1 MRISI
6 SSAVKV
12 KSDTDL
18 NNKSLP
24 PIAGGINSVFVKID
38 EKGIPLLRNKNSRVK
53 NVHYI
58 KSSMRY
64 SNDNKMDAF
73 ITCGSNFSLGL
84 DMKKLFCWLWLY
96 TEPAV
101 LQKTITRSLVEY
113 YLDASARNV
122 FYISCKLKIS

>member
-24 PIAGGINSVFVKID
+24 PIAEGINSVFVKID
-38 EKGIPLLRNKNSRVK
+38 EKGIPLLRNKNSLVK

-58 KSSMRY
+58 KSYMSY
-64 SNDNKMDAF
+64 TNDNKMDAF

-84 DMKKLFCWLWLY
+84 DMKKLFC
-96 TEPAV
+96 
-101 LQKTITRSLVEY
+101 
-113 YLDASARNV
+113 
-122 FYISCKLKIS
+122 